1 MEIFCSIIR
10 ANPLIVAFH
19 STATAGCYE
28 MSFQLCLKKPIMH
41 IPLAAIK
48 VCVLEGMINF
58 HTKIVK
64 NKLSIDFRM
73 TFYVFVISKCILQ
86 CISTHCLYSQKSLIT
101 MASQQQQQYSKERIS
116 GFLFPFGG
124 EAAYSPFLFTI
135 LSHGT
140 TTTIYGNM
148 QLLSTLH

>member
-19 STATAGCYE
+19 SAATAGCYE

-48 VCVLEGMINF
+48 VCVLEGIINF

-73 TFYVFVISKCILQ
+73 TFYVFVIYYKV
-86 CISTHCLYSQKSLIT
+86 YK
-101 MASQQQQQYSKERIS
+101 Y
-116 GFLFPFGG
+116 
-124 EAAYSPFLFTI
+124 
-135 LSHGT
+135 
-140 TTTIYGNM
+140 
-148 QLLSTLH
+148 TLPIVTKVFDYDGIIVVVVV

>member
-19 STATAGCYE
+19 SAATAGCYE

-48 VCVLEGMINF
+48 VCVLEGIINF

-64 NKLSIDFRM
+64 YKLSFDFF
-73 TFYVFVISKCILQ
+73 TQQDDISCFCHIKM
-86 CISTHCLYSQKSLIT
+86 YIT
-101 MASQQQQQYSKERIS
+101 MYKYT
-116 GFLFPFGG
+116 LP
-124 EAAYSPFLFTI
+124 I
-135 LSHGT
+135 LIKVFDYDG
-140 TTTIYGNM
+140 IIVVV
-148 QLLSTLH
+148 

>member
-19 STATAGCYE
+19 SAATAGCYE
-28 MSFQLCLKKPIMH
+28 MSCLKKPIMH
-41 IPLAAIK
+41 IPLAIK

-73 TFYVFVISKCILQ
+73 TFYVFVIYYKV
-86 CISTHCLYSQKSLIT
+86 YK
-101 MASQQQQQYSKERIS
+101 Y
-116 GFLFPFGG
+116 
-124 EAAYSPFLFTI
+124 
-135 LSHGT
+135 
-140 TTTIYGNM
+140 
-148 QLLSTLH
+148 TLPTLTKVFDYDGIIVVVVV